1 MYSDDPEATVGVM
14 TPPRGIKAVKYY
26 DLIGNTPLI
35 DLTSLASPKV
45 PGIKIYGKAEFL
57 NPGFSIKDRIARNI
71 LEQAEKHGLLKQG
84 MTVVAASSGNTGAAT
99 AMMCAMR
106 GYDCIITTSSKCS
119 EEKMN
124 SIRAYGAT
132 LLVTPAG
139 VSPDDPQHY
148 MNVPHTLIKEDPT
161 KYFDI
166 DQYDNL
172 KNPEGHYKTLG
183 PEIWDQTAGTVT
195 HFLAAAS
202 TGGTVSGV
210 GKYLK
215 ERSPNVSII
224 LPDPVGSIFKE
235 YFDKGTH
242 GPAQSFLVEGVGKD
256 TVPGALDISLVDQ
269 VIQVTDEE
277 AFRMCHRLARKE
289 GMLVGGSA
297 GMNVHASVELANSLE
312 EPATIVTVLCDT
324 GIKYLTKVFNPKYLD
339 EKGIDVSLDGGKTDQ
354 AAEVGQPV
362 SHL

>member
-1 MYSDDPEATVGVM
+1 MA
-14 TPPRGIKAVKYY
+14 PP
-26 DLIGNTPLI
+26 
-35 DLTSLASPKV
+35 V
-45 PGIKIYGKAEFL
+45 PGTLPPSGVPFL
-57 NPGFSIKDRIARNI
+57 PCHADTR
-71 LEQAEKHGLLKQG
+71 
-84 MTVVAASSGNTGAAT
+84 
-99 AMMCAMR
+99 
-106 GYDCIITTSSKCS
+106 CS
-119 EEKMN
+119 FCCCWH
-124 SIRAYGAT
+124 
-132 LLVTPAG
+132 
-139 VSPDDPQHY
+139 HY
-148 MNVPHTLIKEDPT
+148 NYLALHR
-161 KYFDI
+161 YFDI

-324 GIKYLTKVFNPKYLD
+324 GIKYLTKVSTRLPCCSPMH
-339 EKGIDVSLDGGKTDQ
+339 VSALQCYSVTP
-354 AAEVGQPV
+354 VQPCFFSALLPPRSWLLLLLLLLLLISCV
-362 SHL
+362 YPAMCIRPSLLLLLPVFRSLILNTSMKRASM